1 MADAIWES
9 YRPELERLYIH
20 EGQKLSEV
28 REYMRTKYGFDERK
42 SQYEKYFKR
51 WGLRKN
57 HSLTSAEGKFI
68 GRRVDKRKRE
78 YQKESE
84 VYVDGVQYPPSKLK
98 KSRYNTTFVSTVDNL
113 PNANR
118 VLAPSPSTP
127 EGIVVCTPATPG
139 MRLIWNHSLPW
150 LQFSKLLE
158 PRRDDNL
165 SSLPPAL
172 LVTSPQSPG
181 ALTNNINRDLMQR
194 LGSIIPW
201 KTLSHPPN
209 INSLSRIVT
218 GLSILMPEEFDGQHR
233 SLATR
238 LCNSPRT
245 TTESLNLELFL
256 LSNNFVSHGPTGKSK
271 DTMDAHDR
279 NVMKLLHMSGWK
291 TMKHIGILLTTR
303 EPTAEAIAEKLFASA
318 LRLLKLNTVRMML
331 EAGMDPDSR
340 VDTFYDG
347 PLTCLQFAAQMAS
360 LEFGI
365 ETVEL
370 LLSHGADINL
380 SYNDYPPLYYALKCK
395 NTEAIRLFL
404 SHNAFVTPSCLA
416 TAAEISD
423 MDLFIEILDRVTDV
437 NVPYDGDDLNPLAR
451 AVACDNLST
460 VNLLLSRGADINELL
475 DIEFDNGWEMT
486 TVVGLAVR
494 EKNLQIIQAML
505 QSGVN
510 VEHRLHKFP
519 CVSPLT
525 LAVEAGDTGIAQFLL
540 KAGFDI
546 QSASKGWKLSLL
558 ERALKQKDVEMSKL
572 LIEWGAQRHMAY
584 SRKQQNSSALL
595 LAVQNGYND
604 IVDMLVQAGAP
615 LNEVYGDA
623 PGTVLA
629 AAIEKGDLMLIQML
643 ESAGATIIGPKLRGI
658 GNLELAMYLQERG
671 VLKYILEVCGGRVLT
686 RAISTGMPGL
696 AHWLL
701 AYDLDV
707 DGNPTMLDISEHS
720 ETPLQAAIKA
730 GSLSLVEM
738 IMERGA
744 RVTDCDLAAAVHVG
758 DIDLLSHLSA
768 FFVGRAPT
776 AIGYAIVMDKKEA
789 IKLIL
794 DAGIEPTGAPQG
806 FCEGWYCEEG
816 ADFTHEDPQSVLE
829 LAAQQDDRSTLQ
841 ILLQYW
847 VWDSQIIGRALT
859 MAVVYQ
865 HTGLIDDILEQAV
878 DMNQEIDIYYYDW
891 VNEDGEEIPE
901 WCEILTPLQ
910 AAVKNQLVSIVQWL
924 VKNPQTNIDYLGEGE
939 GRRTALQH
947 AVNNGNM
954 DLINLL
960 LDHGANVN
968 SAPSENGGA
977 TALQIAAIQGYLG
990 IARKLIDLDA
1000 DVNAAPAQFNGRTA
1014 LEGAAEHGRIDMLR
1028 LLIDERASLVGK
1040 DGERQYRRAVEL
1052 AENNGHMAAA
1062 RLLKSFKDQ
1071 VEESGT

>member
-20 EGQKLSEV
+20 EGQKSSEV

-51 WGLRKN
+51 WNLRKN

-68 GRRVDKRKRE
+68 GRRIDKRKRE
-78 YQKESE
+78 HQKESE

-113 PNANR
+113 PNA
-118 VLAPSPSTP
+118 PSPRTP

-139 MRLIWNHSLPW
+139 MRLIWKHSLPW

-158 PRRDDNL
+158 PRRDDNP
-165 SSLPPAL
+165 SSLPSVL
-172 LVTSPQSPG
+172 SVTSPQSPG
-181 ALTNNINRDLMQR
+181 ALTNNINRVLMQR

-233 SLATR
+233 TLATR
-238 LCNSPRT
+238 LCNTPRT

-256 LSNNFVSHGPTGKSK
+256 LSNNFVSHCPTGKYKS
-271 DTMDAHDR
+271 TMAAHDR
-279 NVMKLLHMSGWK
+279 NVMELFHASGWK
-291 TMKHIGILLTTR
+291 NMKHIEILLSTR

-318 LRLLKLNTVRMML
+318 LRLLDLDTVKMML

-340 VDTFYDG
+340 VDTSHDG

-360 LEFGI
+360 LGI
-365 ETVEL
+365 EIVEL

-380 SYNDYPPLYYALKCK
+380 SYNDCLPLEYALRCK
-395 NTEAIRLFL
+395 NSETVRLFL
-404 SHNAFVTPSCLA
+404 SHNAIITPSCLA

-423 MDLFIEILDRVTDV
+423 MNLFIEILDRVTDV
-437 NVPYDGDDLNPLAR
+437 NVPYDGDGLNPLVW
-451 AVACDNLST
+451 AVACGNLST
-460 VNLLLSRGADINELL
+460 VNLLLSRGADINALCY
-475 DIEFDNGWEMT
+475 IKFDKGLKKT
-486 TVVGLAVR
+486 TVLGFAVRRKNLAV
-494 EKNLQIIQAML
+494 IQAML

-510 VEHRLHKFP
+510 VDPRLVGFP
-519 CVSPLT
+519 YVSPLT
-525 LAVEAGDTGIAQFLL
+525 LAVEAKDTEIAQLL
-540 KAGFDI
+540 LNAGFGI
-546 QSASKGWKLSLL
+546 QSASEGWGLSLL
-558 ERALKQKDVEMSKL
+558 ERALKQKDMKMSRF
-572 LIEWGAQRHMAY
+572 LIECGAQTHMLY
-584 SRKQQNSSALL
+584 SNKQQNSSALF
-595 LAVQNGYND
+595 LAIQNGYND

-629 AAIEKGDLMLIQML
+629 AAIEKGDLMLIHML
-643 ESAGATIIGPKLRGI
+643 ESAGATLIGPKLRGI

-671 VLKYILEVCGGRVLT
+671 VLEDILEVCGGRVLT
-686 RAISTGMPGL
+686 RAISTGKPGL

-701 AYDLDV
+701 AYRLNV
-707 DGNPTMLDISEHS
+707 DGHPTMLDMSEHS

-730 GSLSLVEM
+730 GSLSFVEI
-738 IMERGA
+738 IMARGA

-758 DIDLLSHLSA
+758 DIDLLSHLLA
-768 FFVGRAPT
+768 GFVGRAPT
-776 AIGYAIVMDKKEA
+776 AIGYAIVTGEKEA

-794 DAGIEPTGAPQG
+794 DAGIEPTGTPQE
-806 FCEGWYCEEG
+806 FRQGWYNEED
-816 ADFTHEDPQSVLE
+816 ADFALEDPQSVLE

-841 ILLQYW
+841 ILLQYR

-859 MAVVYQ
+859 VAVVCQ
-865 HTGLIDDILEQAV
+865 HTGLIDDILEQVV
-878 DMNQEIDIYYYDW
+878 DMNQEIKIYYYDW
-891 VNEDGEEIPE
+891 VNENGEEIPE

-910 AAVKNQLVSIVQWL
+910 AAVKNQLVSIAQRL
-924 VKNPQTNIDYLGEGE
+924 VKNPQTNIDYLGKGA
-939 GRRTALQH
+939 GGRTALQH

-968 SAPSENGGA
+968 SAPSEDGGA

-1000 DVNAAPAQFNGRTA
+1000 DVNAAPAENYGRTA

-1028 LLIDERASLVGK
+1028 LLLDEGASLVGNY
-1040 DGERQYRRAVEL
+1040 GERQYRRAVEL
-1052 AENNGHMAAA
+1052 AEKNGQMAAA
-1062 RLLKSFKDQ
+1062 KLLKSFKDK
-1071 VEESGT
+1071 VEESVFELC